1 VDKFL
6 ADPATAI
13 MPYVQSFLLVFLRVG
28 GMFVR
33 APLFGS
39 EMFPAR
45 ARIGASFFLA
55 LVMFFPVMRM
65 HGMVDLNLSPGAL
78 AGACFIEF
86 GLGVLIGFCASIL
99 LHGLSMAGHII
110 DTEMSFSLAQIFD
123 PTTQE
128 SSSLVA
134 QLLLLGGTVL
144 FFVLGGHHV
153 VVNGLGFSFERIP
166 PLAAEFND
174 NVFNYV
180 LLQMAPQVF
189 IIGVTF
195 AAPVMAA
202 VFLSTVGLALMARI
216 VPELNMFAF
225 AFPLRIAVGFVFLE
239 LSVRYLAPVADKLV
253 QGTYLHLANVITR
266 M

>member
-134 QLLLLGGTVL
+134 QLLCLAALCYSLCWAGITL
-144 FFVLGGHHV
+144 WST
-153 VVNGLGFSFERIP
+153 GLGSALNAFRRW
-166 PLAAEFND
+166 PLS
-174 NVFNYV
+174 
-180 LLQMAPQVF
+180 
-189 IIGVTF
+189 
-195 AAPVMAA
+195 
-202 VFLSTVGLALMARI
+202 STTTSSTTCCCRW
-216 VPELNMFAF
+216 
-225 AFPLRIAVGFVFLE
+225 RRRCSS
-239 LSVRYLAPVADKLV
+239 SV
-253 QGTYLHLANVITR
+253 
-266 M
+266 